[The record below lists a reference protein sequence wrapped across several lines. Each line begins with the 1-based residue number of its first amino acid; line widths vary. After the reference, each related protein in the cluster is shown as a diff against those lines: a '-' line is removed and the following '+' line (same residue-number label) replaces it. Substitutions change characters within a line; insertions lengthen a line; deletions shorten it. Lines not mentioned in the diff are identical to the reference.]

1 MATRR
6 LKKGETPLS
15 RVAQIER
22 SIKTWRTKLVRASNA
37 LKVLEKDR
45 AHFVKKAVEL
55 GLQK

>member
-6 LKKGETPLS
+6 LKKGESPLS
-15 RVAQIER
+15 RVEQIER

-37 LKVLEKDR
+37 LKSLEKDR

>member
-6 LKKGETPLS
+6 LKKGESPLH
-15 RVAQIER
+15 RVEQIER
-22 SIKTWRTKLVRASNA
+22 SIKAWRTKLVRASNA
-37 LKVLEKDR
+37 LKQLEKDR